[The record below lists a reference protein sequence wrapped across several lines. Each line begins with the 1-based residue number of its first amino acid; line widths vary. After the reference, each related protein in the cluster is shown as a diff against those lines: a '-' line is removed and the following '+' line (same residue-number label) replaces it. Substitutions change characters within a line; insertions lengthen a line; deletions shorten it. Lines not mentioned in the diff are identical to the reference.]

1 MNPDAMFRNLT
12 AIDESVTLLLLLL
25 FSALLCENS
34 DPAPLGLRLLGAPP
48 RPLLGPV
55 LDCPPAAAAA
65 PMDPSPS
72 PILAA
77 SELLV

>member
-1 MNPDAMFRNLT
+1 MTLT
-12 AIDESVTLLLLLL
+12 LL
-25 FSALLCENS
+25 FSVLLCENS

-48 RPLLGPV
+48 RPLLGPA
-55 LDCPPAAAAA
+55 LDCPPDAAAAA
-65 PMDPSPS
+65 ADAPTDPSPS